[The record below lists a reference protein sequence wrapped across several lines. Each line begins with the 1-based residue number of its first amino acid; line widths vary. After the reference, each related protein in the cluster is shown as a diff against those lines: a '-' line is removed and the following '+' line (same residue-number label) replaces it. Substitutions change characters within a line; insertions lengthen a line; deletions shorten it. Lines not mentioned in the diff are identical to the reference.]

1 VSEAAPAI
9 GLPQLEKYE
18 LLEEIGH
25 GGMASVYRARDRRL
39 GREVAVK
46 LIHRHLRDQA
56 EVAARFV
63 AEARTVARLRHPNIV
78 EVYDVSAEDERER
91 YLIVELVRGR
101 TLRRVLDEHQELPPE
116 VAAGLVLALAEAV
129 AHAHDLGIVHRDI
142 KPENVLVA
150 VLNATEHERSPRPPG
165 VRGEVANEVA
175 EATAKKVSLK
185 LTDFGIAK
193 LLDAQGVTSTGQVLG
208 SPAHMAPE
216 QIEAGEVDER
226 ADVFGLGVV
235 LYEALVGHLPF
246 EGKNPAQVLRRV
258 LEGEYRPAVLERP
271 TVGAAYSA
279 VVDRALATR
288 PADRFPDV
296 RSFSE
301 ALRTELAA
309 SSTLEPMQL
318 VDAYFSD
325 PDRFNESHRPQLVA
339 KLLERGEAHR
349 SAGRARLAADD
360 FNRAHA
366 LAPDDLAILKRV
378 ASVRDS
384 GASLR
389 TRRRLAGLAAAGL
402 LLLGGTVAITLLR
415 DKRSTESRSSTEP
428 AQQEPPAAAAT
439 VESERPAS
447 PDTSVNPKDAARP
460 SPTIARSALGQ
471 LRVSP
476 PRTILLGDSAS
487 RAVVTGPR
495 SVRFVVQP
503 IGANLEVD
511 GKPLE
516 HVRAAPHAL
525 GPGPHVARVTPAAGD
540 KSCEPDA
547 KTFPFV
553 VPPRDAADPDRTHV
567 VSLRLA
573 FRSARVRL
581 MGPSG
586 ARAVCGT
593 FTLTAGAVTTIPM
606 SAPFWEGTCKFLG
619 ESGAPVSRLQT
630 IRAGEDDVIAWPAGP

>member
-18 LLEEIGH
+18 LLEELGH

-63 AEARTVARLRHPNIV
+63 AEARAVARLRHPNIV

-101 TLRRVLDEHQELPPE
+101 TLRRVLDEHHELPPE

-150 VLNATEHERSPRPPG
+150 VANANESERSPRPPD
-165 VRGEVANEVA
+165 VRGEARPSASEVS
-175 EATAKKVSLK
+175 AKRVSLK

-216 QIEAGEVDER
+216 QIEAGDVDER

-235 LYEALVGHLPF
+235 LYETLVGHLPF

-271 TVGAAYSA
+271 TVGASYSA
-279 VVDRALATR
+279 VVDRALANR

-301 ALRTELAA
+301 ALRAELAA
-309 SSTLEPMQL
+309 LSPLEPMQL

-325 PDRFNESHRPQLVA
+325 PDGFVASHRPRLVA
-339 KLLERGEAHR
+339 RLLERGETHR

-378 ASVRDS
+378 ASVRDTGTS
-384 GASLR
+384 ANS
-389 TRRRLAGLAAAGL
+389 RRRRVAIGTAGVVLVAGLVALGFARHRRAIEVPSSLDAAPQQPTATAAAERESLAL
-402 LLLGGTVAITLLR
+402 LDA
-415 DKRSTESRSSTEP
+415 SANPTE
-428 AQQEPPAAAAT
+428 
-439 VESERPAS
+439 
-447 PDTSVNPKDAARP
+447 AARP

-476 PRTILLGDSAS
+476 PRTILMGDPASSAF
-487 RAVVTGPR
+487 VPGPR
-495 SVRFVVQP
+495 NVRFVVQP
-503 IGANLEVD
+503 IGASLEVD
-511 GKPLE
+511 GRPLE
-516 HVRAAPHAL
+516 HVRATPHAL

-553 VPPRDAADPDRTHV
+553 VPPRDAADPERIHV

-573 FRSARVRL
+573 FRPARVRL
-581 MGPSG
+581 MGPTG

-593 FTLTAGAVTTIPM
+593 FALTAGAVTSIPM
-606 SAPFWEGTCKFLG
+606 SSPFWEGTCKFLG
-619 ESGAPVSRLQT
+619 ESGPPVSRLQT
-630 IRAGEDDVIAWPAGP
+630 IRAGEDNVFAWPAVP